1 MAPIIYLVESDQKLA
16 QEIVNPA
23 IKNGF
28 EIYIFSRFS
37 DLLKDLQKNLPS
49 AIFLR
54 DDLLPQ
60 SPFELRLLSH
70 FYTLVYGRQF
80 DPDKRIFFYN
90 LGVKRV
96 VDGVFFKP
104 ATVSLLLKHYLY
116 SQKEMPANYLNKMVK
131 KSLNE
136 QSLLDLLQ
144 QCRLEKKSVSCKM
157 IDNEWSAKLRIH
169 NGLIEYAFCSGNQG
183 TAAVIEILHH
193 HRGEMFLNYF
203 SDSHPAALFDAS
215 TQVHIL
221 EYKYQLKLLT
231 EFQEKC
237 GQSNPVFSRVGEAKD
252 SSLSDADKTVLK
264 ILSHHLS
271 LRKLLK
277 LSNLSFLQTFRSLER
292 LFKDGIVTIQP
303 IGEEKQ
309 QFSEED
315 FELFHDKFFRQ
326 GQKFGQILVLGST
339 ESAKHSVIDRIAQS
353 VGSKVTVNNSVEIME
368 LDLEKYARI
377 YFVALPL
384 NDQIFQLLSSFITD
398 LMASVFIVDLAEKKE
413 MDYQK
418 YFLRQFLNQY
428 SMPLVVGVIN
438 FTGSAEETVQQV
450 KRNLE
455 IPSHV
460 PVSTFSLQNFSE
472 IRELF
477 MKLTESSQS

>member
-28 EIYIFSRFS
+28 EIYIFLRFS

-70 FYTLVYGRQF
+70 FYTLVYGKHF

-104 ATVSLLLKHYLY
+104 ATLSLLLKHYLY
-116 SQKEMPANYLNKMVK
+116 SQKEIPANYLNKMVK

-144 QCRLEKKSVSCKM
+144 QCRLEKKSFSCKM
-157 IDNEWSAKLRIH
+157 IDNEWFAKLRIH
-169 NGLIEYAFCSGNQG
+169 NGLIEYAYCSEKQG
-183 TAAVIEILHH
+183 TAAMIEILHH
-193 HRGEMFLNYF
+193 ARGEMFLNYF
-203 SDSHPAALFDAS
+203 SDSQPAALFDAS
-215 TQVHIL
+215 TQVHIM

-237 GQSNPVFSRVGEAKD
+237 GQSNPVFIKVGEAKD
-252 SSLSDADKTVLK
+252 SSLSEADKAVLK
-264 ILSHHLS
+264 LLSHHLS
-271 LRKLLK
+271 LRKLFK
-277 LSNLSFLQTFRSLER
+277 LSNLSFLQTLRSLEK
-292 LFKDGIVTIQP
+292 LIKDGLVAIQP

-309 QFSEED
+309 QFSDED
-315 FELFHDKFFRQ
+315 FELFYDKFFRQ

-339 ESAKHSVIDRIAQS
+339 ESAKHTVIERIAQS
-353 VGSKVTVNNSVEIME
+353 IGSKVTVNNSVEIME
-368 LDLEKYARI
+368 IELEKRARI

-428 SMPLVVGVIN
+428 SMPLVMGVIN
-438 FTGSAEETVQQV
+438 FKESPEEAIQQV
-450 KRNLE
+450 KRDFE
-455 IPSHV
+455 IPSHI
-460 PVSTFSLQNFSE
+460 PVSTVSLQNFSD
-472 IRELF
+472 IWELF
-477 MKLTESSQS
+477 MKLAERS